1 MNAQDLPL
9 TQLLDGAKQFIVP
22 IFQRDY
28 SWRTKHCQQLW
39 NDILRVGIDPA
50 ARAHFLGSVVYIA
63 AEDNQAAIPRWLLID
78 GQQRLTTVTLLLTAL
93 RDRLKSHTSD
103 NEALPSAE
111 EVEDRFLRNRHGKG
125 ERRNKV
131 MLRRADNDALS
142 TLLAGQ
148 EVPEAAAETVRENYT
163 FFQERLAEANLA
175 QVYAGISKLVIVD
188 VSLTRGHDDPQ
199 MIFESLNSTGLDL
212 TQADLIR
219 NFVLMRLDD
228 ELQTRLYEDYWRPI
242 ELDFGN
248 RYRSEFDKFCRDF
261 LVLKLRPSKQLR
273 ADEIYYHFRNY
284 FHAESATRSVE
295 DVLAELRR
303 FAGYY
308 VRFSLGREQDTQL
321 AAASGRLRA
330 QVEVASPLMLRLH
343 DAHARTGAFDSR
355 AFKEAIELLESYVFR
370 RSACDMQ
377 TRSLYQIFAGIA
389 YKIRDAEPL
398 QSLKVALYRGG
409 RKRRFPSDTEFRDAL
424 ETRDVYAMRSCAY
437 LLDRLENDSKEK
449 IDTSTFTIEHVMP
462 QNEDL
467 SAAWREMLGVEWKL
481 TQETWLHRLG
491 NLTLTGYNSEYS
503 DRAFDEKKSMTKGF
517 NDSPLRL
524 NRFIREQVSWTAA
537 EIEARGKAL
546 AQQAVKVW
554 PVLLVDMVEVRAA
567 ELEEHRAAA
576 AQHSIETVG
585 FDAEARTLFDAIR
598 PHLLTLGDDVV
609 ELCGA
614 KSVVYRVFDHFVEVL
629 PRSRRIL
636 LLANIDFD
644 ELDDPSGQAEDAS
657 DFAFIT
663 NASEGGGVIFS
674 LRNLEELP
682 AAMHIV
688 KQAYERVTG

>member
-9 TQLLDGAKQFIVP
+9 TQLLDGTKQFIVP

-28 SWRTKHCQQLW
+28 SWGTKHCQQLW
-39 NDILRVGIDPA
+39 NDILRVGADPA

-63 AEDNQAAIPRWLLID
+63 AEDNQAAIPRWLVID

-93 RDRLKSHTSD
+93 RDRLKTQPVD
-103 NEALPSAE
+103 DEALPSAE
-111 EVEDRFLRNRHGKG
+111 AVEDRFLRNRHGRG
-125 ERRNKV
+125 ERRSKL
-131 MLRRADNDALS
+131 MLRRADNDALAA
-142 TLLAGQ
+142 LLAGQ
-148 EVPEAAAETVRENYT
+148 KPTEAAETVSENYA
-163 FFQERLAEANLA
+163 FFQEQLADADLA
-175 QVYAGISKLVIVD
+175 QVYSGIAKLVIVD

-228 ELQTRLYEDYWRPI
+228 ELQTRLYDDYWRPI
-242 ELDFGN
+242 EVEFGN

-273 ADEIYYHFRNY
+273 ADAIYHHFRSY

-295 DVLAELRR
+295 DILAELRR
-303 FAGYY
+303 FASYY
-308 VRFSLGREQDTQL
+308 VRFSLGKEADTYL
-321 AAASGRLRA
+321 AEPARRLREL
-330 QVEVASPLMLRLH
+330 VEVASPLILRLH
-343 DAHARTGAFDSR
+343 DCHARAGTLDAKAFR
-355 AFKEAIELLESYVFR
+355 EAIELLESYVFR

-389 YKIRDAEPL
+389 YKIREAAPL

-424 ETRDVYAMRSCAY
+424 ETRDVYAMRTCAY
-437 LLDRLENDSKEK
+437 LLGRLENDSKEK
-449 IDTSTFTIEHVMP
+449 IDTSAFTIEHVLP
-462 QNEDL
+462 QSENL
-467 SAAWREMLGVEWKL
+467 LPAWREMLGADWKL
-481 TQETWLHRLG
+481 VQETWLHRLG

-503 DRAFDEKKSMTKGF
+503 DRAFDEKKSMARGF

-524 NRFIREQVSWTAA
+524 NRFIREQSHWTAA

-554 PVLLVDMVEVRAA
+554 PSLLVDMNAVRAA
-567 ELEEHRAAA
+567 ELEERRAAA
-576 AQHSIETVG
+576 AQFTIESIG
-585 FDAEARTLFDAIR
+585 FDPEARALFDAIR
-598 PHLLTLGDDVV
+598 PHLLALGDDVI

-629 PRSRRIL
+629 PRSRRVL
-636 LLANIDFD
+636 LLVNLDFD
-644 ELDDPSGQAEDAS
+644 DADDPSGIARDAS
-657 DFAFIT
+657 DQAFIA
-663 NASEGGGVIFS
+663 NASEPGDVLFPVTEASQIS
-674 LRNLEELP
+674 
-682 AAMHIV
+682 AAMHV
-688 KQAYERVTG
+688 VRRAYVRVTE